1 MTVRSYERTGR
12 MEITSELIKKLRDK
26 TGAGMMDCKRALE
39 ASKGDMDAAI
49 EYLRKKG
56 AAVAQKRAD
65 RSAKEGM
72 IVTRV
77 SADGKLGVIV
87 EVNCETDFVGK
98 SEDFTSFAGL
108 VAEVVAKHRPA
119 TMDALHGH
127 STSAGKSIIEH
138 LNDLLAKV
146 GEKIDVRRFEIV
158 DAGDGMVSSYT
169 HLGNKI
175 GVLVEFA
182 GLSHEDSVKGTGRDI
197 AMQVAAM
204 NPTVIGRDQIDKATI
219 ERELEIYRTQA
230 KNEGKK
236 EQVIDRIV
244 MGKLEKFYQEVCLLE
259 QTFIKDQGKTIK
271 DVLQEAGKSTGTAP
285 TVRRFLRFHLGEE
298 QQ

>member
-1 MTVRSYERTGR
+1 MTVRLQERMNR
-12 MEITSELIKKLRDK
+12 MEISSDVIKKLRDK

-39 ASKGDMDAAI
+39 ASGGEMEAAI

-72 IVTRV
+72 IVARV
-77 SADGKLGVIV
+77 SADGKLGVVV

-119 TMDALHGH
+119 SMDALHGH
-127 STSAGKSIIEH
+127 STTAGKKVVEH

-146 GEKIDVRRFEIV
+146 GEKIDVRRFEIL
-158 DAGDGMVSSYT
+158 DAGDGVVSSYT

-182 GLSHEDSVKGTGRDI
+182 GLSLDDSLKGAGRDI

-204 NPTVIGRDQIDKATI
+204 NPTVVGRDQIDKATI
-219 ERELEIYRTQA
+219 DRELEIYRTQA

-236 EQVIDRIV
+236 EQIIDRIA

-259 QTFIKDQGKTIK
+259 QIFIKDQGKTIK
-271 DVLQEAGKSTGTAP
+271 DVLAEAGKASGTTP

-298 QQ
+298 QK